1 MNESILKNVRSA
13 CDIDKD
19 CESFDDQL
27 IPKINAF
34 LFASAQAGVGKLG
47 FAITSTAETWS
58 DFLGEGGEK
67 YIAVKEYIGLRV
79 KLRFDPPENAAL
91 LTAMREDAKELEW
104 RLYDEADIS
113 G

>member
-1 MNESILKNVRSA
+1 MHESILKNVRSC
-13 CDIDKD
+13 CDIDENSD
-19 CESFDDQL
+19 SFDKQL

-47 FAITSTAETWS
+47 FAITSAAETWE
-58 DFLGEGGEK
+58 DFLGADGEK

-79 KLRFDPPENAAL
+79 KLRFDPPDNAAL
-91 LTAMREDAKELEW
+91 LTAMKEDVKELEW